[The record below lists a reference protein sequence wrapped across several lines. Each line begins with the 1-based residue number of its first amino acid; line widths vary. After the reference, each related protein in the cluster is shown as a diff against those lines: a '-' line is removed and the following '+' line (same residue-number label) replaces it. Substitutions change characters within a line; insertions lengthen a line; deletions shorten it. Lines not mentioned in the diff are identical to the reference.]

1 MVAHSFFNVLSGVC
15 CSLYLA
21 TAAIVERLTNLVDS
35 FNGGTRVNPGKTL
48 SCPLTRKSSPH
59 MDYWINLPFFI
70 VHLHRM
76 CG

>member
-35 FNGGTRVNPGKTL
+35 FNGGTRVNPG
-48 SCPLTRKSSPH
+48 
-59 MDYWINLPFFI
+59 
-70 VHLHRM
+70 
-76 CG
+76 